1 MPQYKV
7 PQNVE
12 SEDTILGPLTIK
24 QFIYVV
30 IAIGWG
36 FLCWRVLGV
45 APIIALVLILPVSG
59 PLLALGLIRREGQS
73 FETYFVAMIRFML
86 VPRKRQWYK
95 DDAKV
100 IIKEPEKKPVDA
112 MPVHNQAQVRGELR
126 KLATIVDSR
135 GRIPK
140 GTDVQ
145 AADANIAASAL
156 SQRVVTPEATQ
167 VAGEIIAA
175 KVAAPRNDMLDMQH
189 NPQAVAVGELLKTSS
204 EDVRAQAVANMQKAA
219 TEPASST
226 SSQAQAPSQA
236 PGQNAIL
243 QRAVQNSGDM
253 SVQQLSDQVNRPNV
267 LQPGQSAQIRQA

>member
-1 MPQYKV
+1 MAQYKV

-36 FLCWRVLGV
+36 FLCWRILGV
-45 APIIALVLILPVSG
+45 APLIAIVLILPVSG

-86 VPRKRQWYK
+86 VPRKRVWFK

-100 IIKEPEKKPVDA
+100 IVKEPEKKVVQEAPRPDQTV
-112 MPVHNQAQVRGELR
+112 VRGELR

-140 GTDVQ
+140 GADVQ
-145 AADANIAASAL
+145 APDANVAASAL

-167 VAGEIIAA
+167 VASEIIAA

-189 NPQAVAVGELLKTSS
+189 NPQAVAVGELLESAST
-204 EDVRAQAVANMQKAA
+204 DIRAQAIATMQKAA
-219 TEPASST
+219 TDPNSVQTPQAKA
-226 SSQAQAPSQA
+226 SSQAAS
-236 PGQNAIL
+236 QNAIL
-243 QRAVQNSGDM
+243 QRAVQNSEDL
-253 SVQQLSDQVNRPNV
+253 SVQQLSDQVNRQNV
-267 LQPGQSAQIRQA
+267 LQQGKSVQVRQA

>member
-12 SEDTILGPLTIK
+12 SEDTILGQLTIK

-30 IAIGWG
+30 IAVGWG
-36 FLCWRVLGV
+36 FLCWRILGV
-45 APIIALVLILPVSG
+45 APVVAILLILPISG

-100 IIKEPEKKPVDA
+100 VIKEPEKKPIDE
-112 MPVHNQAQVRGELR
+112 MPSAHNPNQVRGELR

-140 GTDVQ
+140 GADVQ
-145 AADANIAASAL
+145 APDANVAASAL

-167 VAGEIIAA
+167 VAGEIIAT

-189 NPQAVAVGELLKTSS
+189 NPQAIAVGEMLKTSGQ
-204 EDVRAQAVANMQKAA
+204 EVRAQAVAHMQQAA
-219 TEPASST
+219 TEPASP
-226 SSQAQAPSQA
+226 QAQAPSQA
-236 PGQNAIL
+236 VGQNDIL
-243 QRAVQNSGDM
+243 QRAVQNSDEL
-253 SVQQLSDQVNRPNV
+253 SVQQLSEQVNRSNV
-267 LQPGQSAQIRQA
+267 LQPGQSTPIR

>member
-1 MPQYKV
+1 M
-7 PQNVE
+7 
-12 SEDTILGPLTIK
+12 
-24 QFIYVV
+24 

-36 FLCWRVLGV
+36 FLCWRILGV
-45 APIIALVLILPVSG
+45 APIIAIVLILPVSG

-86 VPRKRQWYK
+86 VPRRRQWYK

-100 IIKEPEKKPVDA
+100 IIKEPEKKPVDE
-112 MPVHNQAQVRGELR
+112 MPSGHNPAQIRGELR

-140 GTDVQ
+140 GADVQ
-145 AADANIAASAL
+145 APDANIAGSAL

-167 VAGEIIAA
+167 VAGEIIAT
-175 KVAAPRNDMLDMQH
+175 KVAAPRSDMLDMQH

-204 EDVRAQAVANMQKAA
+204 EEVRAQAVANMQKAA
-219 TEPASST
+219 TEPTRHT

-236 PGQNAIL
+236 PSQNAIL
-243 QRAVQNSGDM
+243 QRAVQNGSDM
-253 SVQQLSDQVNRPNV
+253 SVQQISEQVNRPNV
-267 LQPGQSAQIRQA
+267 LQPGQSAQIRQAQN

>member
-36 FLCWRVLGV
+36 FLCWRVIGV
-45 APIIALVLILPVSG
+45 APVVAIALILPVSG

-73 FETYFVAMIRFML
+73 FETYFVAMIRFLL
-86 VPRKRQWYK
+86 VPRKRTWHK
-95 DDAKV
+95 DEARV
-100 IIKEPEKKPVDA
+100 IIKAEEKKPIEQ
-112 MPVHNQAQVRGELR
+112 MPTRNQAQVRGELR

-145 AADANIAASAL
+145 AADANVAGSAL
-156 SQRVVTPEATQ
+156 SQRVITPEATQ
-167 VAGEIIAA
+167 VAGEIIST
-175 KVAAPRNDMLDMQH
+175 KVAAPRTDMLDMQH
-189 NPQAVAVGELLKTSS
+189 NPQAVAVGELLKTSG
-204 EDVRAQAVANMQKAA
+204 DDMRAQAIANMQKAA
-219 TEPASST
+219 TEPTAT
-226 SSQAQAPSQA
+226 PAPQAQASSQDE
-236 PGQNAIL
+236 GQNAIL
-243 QRAVQNSGDM
+243 QRAVQNSDTI
-253 SVQQLSDQVNRPNV
+253 SVQQLSDQVNRQNV
-267 LQPGQSAQIRQA
+267 LQQGQSAQVRQA

>member
-12 SEDTILGPLTIK
+12 SEDTILGQLTIK

-30 IAIGWG
+30 IAVGWG
-36 FLCWRVLGV
+36 FLCWRILGV
-45 APIIALVLILPVSG
+45 APLVAILLILPISG

-100 IIKEPEKKPVDA
+100 VIKEPEKKPIDE
-112 MPVHNQAQVRGELR
+112 MPSAHNPVQVRGELR

-140 GTDVQ
+140 GADVQ
-145 AADANIAASAL
+145 APDANVAASAL

-167 VAGEIIAA
+167 VAGEIIAT

-189 NPQAVAVGELLKTSS
+189 NPQAIAVGEMLKTSS
-204 EDVRAQAVANMQKAA
+204 QEVRAQAVAHMQKAA
-219 TEPASST
+219 TEPASP
-226 SSQAQAPSQA
+226 QAQAPSQA
-236 PGQNAIL
+236 VGQNDIL
-243 QRAVQNSGDM
+243 QRAVQNSDEL
-253 SVQQLSDQVNRPNV
+253 SVQQLSEQVNRSNV
-267 LQPGQSAQIRQA
+267 LQPGQSTSIR

>member
-12 SEDTILGPLTIK
+12 SEDTILGQLTIK

-30 IAIGWG
+30 IAVGWG
-36 FLCWRVLGV
+36 FLCWRILGV
-45 APIIALVLILPVSG
+45 APVVAILLILPISG

-100 IIKEPEKKPVDA
+100 VIKEPEKKPIDE
-112 MPVHNQAQVRGELR
+112 MPSAHNPAQVRGELR

-140 GTDVQ
+140 GADVQ
-145 AADANIAASAL
+145 APDANVAASAL

-167 VAGEIIAA
+167 VAGEIIAT

-189 NPQAVAVGELLKTSS
+189 NPQAIAVGEMLKTSGQ
-204 EDVRAQAVANMQKAA
+204 EVRAQAVANMQRAA
-219 TEPASST
+219 TEPAAPQAQA
-226 SSQAQAPSQA
+226 SSQAV
-236 PGQNAIL
+236 GQNDIL
-243 QRAVQNSGDM
+243 QRAVQNSDEL
-253 SVQQLSDQVNRPNV
+253 SVQQLSEQVNRSNV
-267 LQPGQSAQIRQA
+267 LQPGQSTPIR